1 MSLHSNAAKEKF
13 DISTHTRR
21 SKFYVPQHDQN
32 LIFTLIFDIA
42 KPESRRERCGGTYRK
57 CE

>member
-21 SKFYVPQHDQN
+21 SKFYAPQHDQN
-32 LIFTLIFDIA
+32 YATSYRLNGYKKIFI
-42 KPESRRERCGGTYRK
+42 
-57 CE
+57 

>member
-32 LIFTLIFDIA
+32 YADIVSL
-42 KPESRRERCGGTYRK
+42 KWI
-57 CE
+57 